1 MLRNRFMR
9 LLTTILM
16 FIAIS
21 IITSYLEITST
32 NNDWTWNIPDGTL
45 FLTPTITFAV
55 CIVAQILGD
64 ILNVDSIFNNAFV
77 TFLKRLIFF
86 AVVIAGLL
94 VGTGTSAI
102 ADGLGDMLDVN
113 ASIIEIGITLASAY
127 APAFALLSYVIGYI
141 LYSKNYH
148 DTDDKKWL
156 PFFFPISYFASI
168 ILGIILAVIITT
180 TKLDHDTALLILIA
194 VQIAMVV
201 IAIVACGKSG
211 TWPFEEEGYY
221 YSSSSSSYS
230 SSSSSSYSSYS
241 NTTSTSSTSY
251 TQEDPYRKCKY
262 CIYHSNYSPLN
273 GLYGTDYCV
282 LHKEY
287 LGPIKMDDACSSFVK
302 ER

>member
-21 IITSYLEITST
+21 IITSSLEITST

-64 ILNVDSIFNNAFV
+64 ILNVDSILNNAFV
-77 TFLKRLIFF
+77 TFLKRLVFF

-102 ADGLGDMLDVN
+102 ANGLGDMLDAN
-113 ASIIEIGITLASAY
+113 ASVIEIGVCLASAY

-168 ILGIILAVIITT
+168 ILGIILAAIITSAE
-180 TKLDHDTALLILIA
+180 LDFDTSILVLIGVEIA
-194 VQIAMVV
+194 I
-201 IAIVACGKSG
+201 IIISIVACGKSG

-221 YSSSSSSYS
+221 YSSSYS
-230 SSSSSSYSSYS
+230 SSSSSSYSGYS
-241 NTTSTSSTSY
+241 GNSSSSNSTSTDTY
-251 TQEDPYRKCKY
+251 DPYRKCKY
-262 CIYHSNYSPLN
+262 CAYHSKYSPLT